1 MRETG
6 QAGGSPSG
14 WKKEVLVRPSD
25 QAHSHLI
32 EKRSCSWL
40 PVAHSPEELTCG
52 SPMNCC
58 CSDVCDLGEELTVVF
73 TTLLA
78 MKCMMKCHGLPQ
90 DQLHFQPDC
99 GWTAL
104 FDFVWCS
111 VSPRDSEC
119 RMAGREL
126 TGAIIIMTTLVTR
139 QRERE
144 KKIQELL
151 EFPASLTFSFSPLML
166 GCTGSLSKSLLKLYE
181 SEIAAPRSIW

>member
-58 CSDVCDLGEELTVVF
+58 CSNVCNLGEELTVVF

-78 MKCMMKCHGLPQ
+78 MKWMMKCHGLPQ

-104 FDFVWCS
+104 FDFV
-111 VSPRDSEC
+111 
-119 RMAGREL
+119 
-126 TGAIIIMTTLVTR
+126 
-139 QRERE
+139 
-144 KKIQELL
+144 
-151 EFPASLTFSFSPLML
+151 
-166 GCTGSLSKSLLKLYE
+166 
-181 SEIAAPRSIW
+181 